1 MSVTLPIEIQAGRLD
16 HAEAEL
22 IVAPFFESHRP
33 LRGPAAR
40 VDWRLCGLLSDQLA
54 EGRATGTRG
63 EAILLAT
70 GGRFR
75 APKVLAFG
83 MGAKPGFSDRD
94 LRQVGHDFV
103 RRLAALRVGRVALA
117 LPDEIMLG
125 FPLEAATF
133 ALLRGVSDGLISQP
147 VALHLQLFGGGKVRE
162 ILAGAERAAALTPD
176 GIDFRIS
183 HGSSDRDPLVQ
194 RAVATPSQEPRGDTR
209 APAGIRPPG

>member
-1 MSVTLPIEIQAGRLD
+1 MSVTLPIEIHSGRLD
-16 HAEAEL
+16 HAEAEV

-54 EGRATGTRG
+54 EGRATGARG

-75 APKVLAFG
+75 APNVLAFG
-83 MGAKPGFSDRD
+83 LGAKPGFSDRD
-94 LRQVGHDFV
+94 LRVTGHDLL
-103 RRLAALRVGRVALA
+103 RRLGRLRIGRVALA

-133 ALLRGVSDGLISQP
+133 AILRGVSDGLISQP
-147 VALHLQLFGGGKVRE
+147 IALHLQLFGSGKNRE
-162 ILAGAERAAALTPD
+162 IQAGAQRAAALAPD
-176 GIDFRIS
+176 GIEFRIS
-183 HGSSDRDPLVQ
+183 HGSAAQD
-194 RAVATPSQEPRGDTR
+194 
-209 APAGIRPPG
+209 APAEKSRATAPREPGTTQRVRPPV